1 MFFELSPQ
9 FILHDKKF
17 SEMLL
22 QTLLLSLA
30 KVIMV
35 AIIKVRILNTKNHKM
50 TIIHSYNGE
59 KNGRYHTLGGCS
71 CR

>member
-1 MFFELSPQ
+1 MFFELTSQ
-9 FILHDKKF
+9 FTLDCKKL
-17 SEMLL
+17 SEMFP

-50 TIIHSYNGE
+50 TIIHSY
-59 KNGRYHTLGGCS
+59 
-71 CR
+71 